1 MSAKILIVEDQ
12 KEVAL
17 TMQEFLD
24 EQRFKTAVAMNG
36 RDAIGK
42 CKSEKFNLLLTDV
55 MLPDMDGRK
64 VVERCLELLPNL
76 KIVFVTGYSKNLKL
90 KLGPRLQ
97 VLKKPCKP
105 STILQKIEEMLL

>member
-24 EQRFKTAVAMNG
+24 EQGFKTAVAMNG
-36 RDAIGK
+36 RDAISK
-42 CKSEKFNLLLTDV
+42 CKGEKFNLLLTDV
-55 MLPDMDGRK
+55 ILPDIDGRI
-64 VVERCLELLPNL
+64 VVEKCLEILPDL
-76 KIVFVTGYSKNLKL
+76 KVLFVTGFSNNLKL
-90 KLGPRLQ
+90 KISPRLQ

-105 STILQKIEEMLL
+105 SAILEKIAVMI